1 MSNYCTIQLCCLQVQ
16 ILTYSI
22 FSGRKE
28 FANIA
33 PKPKKDDPRTKC
45 TKSLAHRAIYQ
56 EKIDSRREQLIAALE
71 YCKENNCR
79 GKKALS
85 TGLFPLVKSRDNIDR
100 ILDGKTKHPSCAKEY
115 CSILTQEEEAVI
127 VSFIVNKA
135 RAYQPVNRQ
144 MIEERILALLRLRQ
158 QTNRSCKGGRKF
170 KKLSPAAKRSL
181 DRGKLSRKFWERF
194 DTKHRAVL
202 RKKRRGATS
211 MKRVLS
217 CSKEMATEH
226 IDNLAEELMSCGIME
241 NGVKNASG
249 VWTGVIDP
257 TRIFNHDETPQFINY
272 GVDGSANNLF
282 YSGKGERCAAAKT
295 ENRECVTVA
304 PMICL
309 TGEMC
314 MCHVIFPSK
323 GLKANMAP
331 KEAVDA
337 IENLLISSTEN
348 GFITGKACKKFYD
361 MFDSYL
367 TKNNVKRPVVVLTDG
382 HSSRYDIEVLRF
394 CKEKQIYQFVSPPDT
409 TGLLQPLDQIN
420 SMLHSAYRNCVERN
434 FAPGSHVNRESF
446 MLILAEI
453 WPNWAS
459 KESVRKSFKR
469 CGISKTSL
477 DISYMQQDKFA
488 SADLVN
494 PSEPPVSGSSPST
507 PRTEKLNLP
516 MPQISSPENA
526 KKGTAAY
533 WKGKFLAMREACKAI
548 VETPISP
555 DEVPDFTRVEK
566 FKSKKQKNFR
576 ITQTCGSLAAK
587 DILSVKEK
595 LVEEEMTKQA
605 AAEEKKKKKERLE
618 IAFMRCKDSCKC
630 DKNDGCEA
638 KGLKQCPYCKTV
650 MKSQCSKAQC
660 KTASGITGKPVMIVC
675 AQSAATKGKRAK
687 GSRNVT
693 KSKKS
698 KYDEIYGDSSDSSSS
713 SASEDDS
720 SDEEVVNNELDNR
733 GQLMQFWKSVS
744 PPVNE
749 SSIKGK
755 WFAAIYNDSNKK
767 SLYIGRAIR
776 RFLIDDDGE
785 VTHLELDC
793 LKPRV
798 GNVNILDGY
807 PPEHDG
813 DKYLYPLEDVLGGPL
828 DVVPVPRKR
837 SWRVVNLDKIETF
850 FETVKN
856 EDRQQWLKEFRE
868 LQV

>member
-1 MSNYCTIQLCCLQVQ
+1 M
-16 ILTYSI
+16 
-22 FSGRKE
+22 
-28 FANIA
+28 
-33 PKPKKDDPRTKC
+33 
-45 TKSLAHRAIYQ
+45 
-56 EKIDSRREQLIAALE
+56 
-71 YCKENNCR
+71 
-79 GKKALS
+79 
-85 TGLFPLVKSRDNIDR
+85 KSRHTIEG
-100 ILDGKTKHPSCAKEY
+100 ILDGKNKHPSCAKEY

-135 RAYQPVNRQ
+135 RAYQPVNRI
-144 MIEERILALLRLRQ
+144 MIEERILALLKLRN
-158 QTNRSCKGGRKF
+158 QTNRSKKGGRKF
-170 KKLSPAAKRSL
+170 KKLSPAGRRAL

-241 NGVKNASG
+241 NGTKNASG

-272 GVDGSANNLF
+272 GVDGSANNVF
-282 YSGKGERCAAAKT
+282 YSGKGEGCSAAKT
-295 ENRECVTVA
+295 ENRECVTIA
-304 PMICL
+304 PMVCL
-309 TGEMC
+309 TGEVC
-314 MCHVIFPSK
+314 MCHVIFASK

-337 IENLLISSTEN
+337 IENLLVSSTEN
-348 GFITGKACKKFYD
+348 GFMTGKACEKFYD
-361 MFDSYL
+361 MFDTYL
-367 TKNNVKRPVVVLTDG
+367 TQNNVQRPVVVLTDG

-394 CKEKQIYQFVSPPDT
+394 CKEKQIHQFVSPPDT

-420 SMLHSAYRNCVERN
+420 SMLHSAYRNSLEEN

-469 CGISKTSL
+469 CGITKASL
-477 DISYMQQDKFA
+477 DIGYMQQDKFA

-494 PSEPPVSGSSPST
+494 PSEPPALTVSSPST
-507 PRTEKLNLP
+507 PKTDKLKLHIP
-516 MPQISSPENA
+516 EISSPENA

-533 WKGKFLAMREACKAI
+533 WKGKFMAMKNACKAI

-566 FKSKKQKNFR
+566 FKGRKQKNFR
-576 ITQTCGSLAAK
+576 ITQTCGSLSAK

-595 LVEEEMTKQA
+595 LVEDEMAKKA
-605 AAEEKKKKKERLE
+605 AVDMKKKNKERITAL
-618 IAFMRCKDSCKC
+618 FMRCKDSCKC
-630 DKNDGCEA
+630 DTNDGCEA
-638 KGLKQCPYCKTV
+638 KGLKQCPYCKDV

-660 KTASGITGKPVMIVC
+660 KTASGSTGKPVMIVC
-675 AQSAATKGKRAK
+675 GKSTVSKGKRTK
-687 GSRNVT
+687 GVPNEN
-693 KSKKS
+693 KHKKT

-713 SASEDDS
+713 SASEDDT
-720 SDEEVVNNELDNR
+720 SDEEIMTDEMNHH
-733 GQLMQFWKSVS
+733 GQLLQFWKSVS

-755 WFAAIYNDSNKK
+755 WFAAIYEDRNRK
-767 SLYIGRAIR
+767 SLYIGRAVR
-776 RFLIDDDGE
+776 RFLMEDDGD

-798 GNVNILDGY
+798 GNVDILDGY
-807 PPEHDG
+807 PPDHDG

-828 DVVPVPRKR
+828 DVIPVPRKR
-837 SWRVVNLDKIETF
+837 SWRVVNLDKIESF
-850 FETVKN
+850 FEKVKN

-868 LQV
+868 CQIDV